1 MGCGGVPATLETRV
15 SRILIAEDD
24 TAVRK
29 FVLRALANAGH
40 DVVAAEDGQQ
50 ALEAL
55 ETDQFDLLL
64 SDIVMS
70 ELDGIALALKVSK
83 DWPDLPILLMT
94 G

>member
-1 MGCGGVPATLETRV
+1 M

-24 TAVRK
+24 TAVRE
-29 FVLRALANAGH
+29 FVLRALANAEH
-40 DVVAAEDGQQ
+40 DVVAAEDGLQ

-64 SDIVMS
+64 SDIVMP
-70 ELDGIALALKVSK
+70 ELDGIALALKLSK

>member
-1 MGCGGVPATLETRV
+1 M

-24 TAVRK
+24 TAVRE

-40 DVVAAEDGQQ
+40 DVVAAEDRLQ

-64 SDIVMS
+64 SDIVMP
-70 ELDGIALALKVSK
+70 ELDGIALALKLSR

>member
-1 MGCGGVPATLETRV
+1 M

-24 TAVRK
+24 TAVRE

-40 DVVAAEDGQQ
+40 DVVAAEDGLR

-64 SDIVMS
+64 SDIVMP
-70 ELDGIALALKVSK
+70 ELDGIALALKLSK